1 MYMKQS
7 TIVLGATGVVLLI
20 MLFYVFFKSI
30 QTLDSINARL
40 NRANAEYQFVL
51 SQDSITV
58 FDNNRFVGTVR
69 LEGQLDSLMIVDNE

>member
-1 MYMKQS
+1 MKQF
-7 TIVLGATGVVLLI
+7 TLILGAIVLLLLSYVL
-20 MLFYVFFKSI
+20 FRSI